1 MKPATWAV
9 TLLVTSLLTANAFG
23 LDKHFDARKIA
34 ESEIDPLAL
43 TINGRFGQSINGNAF
58 QQDAVASHNGYQ
70 YLSATT
76 TPIGRSAW
84 RGENSRSGEW
94 QVIRFDDYHF
104 EGDDAH
110 NTISIGIAP
119 GEWHDPHG
127 V

>member
-9 TLLVTSLLTANAFG
+9 TLLVTSLLTTNAFG

-70 YLSATT
+70 YV
-76 TPIGRSAW
+76 GYY
-84 RGENSRSGEW
+84 N
-94 QVIRFDDYHF
+94 
-104 EGDDAH
+104 
-110 NTISIGIAP
+110 
-119 GEWHDPHG
+119 
-127 V
+127 